1 MLNIPCLPDTCYQD
15 AVHYWPLDKLAVRQ
29 FKKKRS
35 TLGKIHGP
43 VTVGKAAS
51 SSILGF
57 FPLALSLDGQTSWI
71 HLGDYPNS
79 CLNDVSRCPDG
90 VSLSFKAIITGYTSG
105 SLLST
110 AAISVYHANNNIHF
124 VLRDKEKLWEV
135 KPNCRKFKWQTFGM
149 SWSRENGLTTVIA
162 GDTTTVLR
170 DTTGRNVAPSN
181 TSHTSV
187 TIGQRENTMYAEA
200 KIRDVAVWTEEL
212 GEERL
217 SKLHSCNGMF

>member
-1 MLNIPCLPDTCYQD
+1 MLNIPFLPDTCYED
-15 AVHYWPLDKLAVRQ
+15 AVHYWPLDKLAVRE

-35 TLGKIHGP
+35 TLGKIHGL
-43 VTVGKAAS
+43 VTVAKAAS
-51 SSILGF
+51 STNLGF
-57 FPLALSLDGQTSWI
+57 SPLALSLDGQTSWI

-79 CLNDVSRCPDG
+79 CLNDLSKCPDG

-110 AAISVYHANNNIHF
+110 AAINVYHANESIHF

-135 KPNCRKFKWQTFGM
+135 KPNCKKFKWQTFGM
-149 SWSRENGLTTVIA
+149 SWSRENGLTAVIA
-162 GDTTTVLR
+162 ADTTTVLR

-181 TSHTSV
+181 ASHTSV

-200 KIRDVAVWTEEL
+200 KIRDVAMWTEEL
-212 GEERL
+212 GQERL